1 VESYRKNPKTL
12 GWFVGQIMKATTGQ
26 ANPQVVNELL
36 RTKLRGLTELR

>member
-1 VESYRKNPKTL
+1 
-12 GWFVGQIMKATTGQ
+12 MKATTGQ